1 MLLASANS
9 ALLGFTAQYALR
21 PTTGV
26 RALAIMGDAP
36 VVDFSGAPKLQ
47 QDGTFEGYNAEGN
60 KIVTDGNQ
68 NNYRKL
74 SDKLQEADIERR
86 LELEEIEKREN
97 NHIPT
102 DDPIIFLEVTVVDAS
117 NFAGAINVRGEER
130 FGFQILRVYATT
142 VPNSIAAL
150 MLRIRDETGVI
161 PHVYFAW
168 TEGNPLVYIF
178 NYIVFGQGD
187 VPPLTHEVLRNAEPN
202 PAKRPRVH
210 VGG

>member
-47 QDGTFEGYNAEGN
+47 HDGTFEGYNAKGN

-97 NHIPT
+97 TIQ
-102 DDPIIFLEVTVVDAS
+102 
-117 NFAGAINVRGEER
+117 FAREARERKLRAPRRAIGSLTREARLGS
-130 FGFQILRVYATT
+130 LT
-142 VPNSIAAL
+142 
-150 MLRIRDETGVI
+150 RI
-161 PHVYFAW
+161 
-168 TEGNPLVYIF
+168 
-178 NYIVFGQGD
+178 
-187 VPPLTHEVLRNAEPN
+187 
-202 PAKRPRVH
+202 
-210 VGG
+210 